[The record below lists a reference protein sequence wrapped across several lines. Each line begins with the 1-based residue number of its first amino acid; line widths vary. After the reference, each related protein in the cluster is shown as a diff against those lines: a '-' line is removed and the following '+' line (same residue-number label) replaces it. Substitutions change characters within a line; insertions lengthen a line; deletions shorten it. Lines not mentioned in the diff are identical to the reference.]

1 MVESQQIIDPE
12 ALIADLKGIKEE
24 LEQLILK
31 SKGKKQW
38 EEEKT
43 GTYTS

>member
-1 MVESQQIIDPE
+1 MVESQKIVDPE
-12 ALIADLKGIKEE
+12 ALLNDLRAIKDE

-38 EEEKT
+38 EKT
-43 GTYTS
+43 DTYTS